1 MKRLWIIL
9 FVISSIWA
17 QVYQGQIDGT
27 FEGWEG
33 KTVVTLTNYER
44 WQQDEYYNKYY
55 YAYKPKVTIVKDG
68 VIYKMKVDGL
78 SKAVRVKKLSVTA
91 IPKVP
96 QSQQY
101 EPLEGAFQDKRTDK
115 GKMTQFITE
124 LKKTKSGRTILYI
137 LLSGMIYLIY
147 VFITGT

>member
-1 MKRLWIIL
+1 MKRLWVIL

-17 QVYQGQIDGT
+17 QAFQGQIDGT
-27 FEGWEG
+27 FEGWGG
-33 KTVVTLTNYER
+33 KTIITLTNYEV

-96 QSQQY
+96 QVQQY
-101 EPLEGAFQDKRTDK
+101 ESLEGAFQDKKTDE
-115 GKMTQFITE
+115 GKMTQFVAG
-124 LKKTKSGRTILYI
+124 LKKTKSGTTILYI
-137 LLSGMIYLIY
+137 LVSGIIYGIY
-147 VFITGT
+147 VFTTGT